1 MNIDWQLLTFDELT
15 ATELYRILRLRQ
27 RVFVVEQNCA
37 YLDCDNQDQD
47 AHHLLAKINNRTS
60 TELIAYLRICPP
72 KISTETPHI
81 GRVICTENVRQNG
94 IGKELVLQG
103 ISRCNRLYPDKRI
116 KISAQQYLLKFYTS
130 LGFRISSPPYDEDG
144 IPHVGMIYEQPS

>member
-1 MNIDWQLLTFDELT
+1 MNINWQLLTFDKLST
-15 ATELYRILRLRQ
+15 TELYRIMRLRQ
-27 RVFVVEQNCA
+27 HVFVVEQNCA

-47 AHHLLAKINNRTS
+47 SHHLLGRIKNQTS

-72 KISTETPHI
+72 KIQTNPPHI
-81 GRVICTENVRQNG
+81 GRVVCAEDFRHSG

-103 ISRCNRLYPDKRI
+103 ISCCTRLFPSKPI
-116 KISAQQYLLKFYTS
+116 KISAQQYLLKFYTN
-130 LGFRISSPPYDEDG
+130 LGFRISTTPYDEDG